1 MLPDSLKDINE
12 EEGVVLLSINSVMR
26 IIYSYFGVILFVSL
40 VLFALGWVADFLE
53 SDAFTDIEEIATF
66 IAGLIR
72 ALTYGIGGTVFIAIF
87 IKILADTW
95 GSMAY
100 NKSLNQDAAL
110 AHFKNSQ
117 PNHNDTDPEIG
128 REETPPTPAANSH
141 QAMVAVSGPSG
152 SPPTATVISEPPAP
166 TGPTGPPA
174 PPPNQV
180 HQNSQVESAASD
192 IQPSAQPN
200 SRKRLFQLIQS
211 QGHNI
216 GEYSF
221 FDERMN
227 TDEGRRL
234 FYNHAIK
241 NNMPVGT
248 WESFEQKMKQ

>member
-1 MLPDSLKDINE
+1 MIPDSLKEINE
-12 EEGVVLLSINSVMR
+12 DEGVVLLSINSVMR

-40 VLFALGWVADFLE
+40 VLFALGWVANFLE
-53 SDAFTDIEEIATF
+53 SDAFTEIEEIAMF

-72 ALTYGIGGTVFIAIF
+72 ALTYGIAGTVFIAIF
-87 IKILADTW
+87 IKIFADTW

-128 REETPPTPAANSH
+128 QDEVAITPVTHSH
-141 QAMVAVSGPSG
+141 RAMAITSGPSG
-152 SPPTATVISEPPAP
+152 SPPTPTRSSESPAP
-166 TGPTGPPA
+166 TGPSGPPA
-174 PPPNQV
+174 PPPNQG
-180 HQNSQVESAASD
+180 HQNRQLQSAGSE
-192 IQPSAQPN
+192 IQPSGQPN
-200 SRKRLFQLIQS
+200 SRQRLFQLIIS

-216 GEYSF
+216 GEFSF

-227 TDEGRRL
+227 TDEGRRM

-241 NNMPVGT
+241 NSMPVGT